1 MIRWDESDGD
11 GALPLVARPDDS
23 VAGPDALTAW
33 ALENPGEWRP
43 RLLRHGALLFRGF
56 GFDGFTPFEAF
67 ARTFSPDLLSYAG
80 GASNRKKV
88 QGNVYTS
95 TEASPRLVISQH
107 HEGAY
112 LPEMPSMISFF
123 CAQPAVTGG
132 CTPLAS
138 ARKVTARIPGELLD
152 EFERRRITYVNRLH
166 GGLGAGRS
174 WQAQFETPDP
184 AAVEQKLAEGGYL
197 FEWLPGN
204 TLVTRLTCDGV
215 KRHPATGERLWIGQ
229 ADHWHPSG
237 LDPAVRAQMGR
248 RMPES
253 EFPFN
258 AFFGDGGALDES
270 ALALIREAIRAE
282 TVRFPW
288 EKGDVLVC
296 DNLLVSHGRD
306 SFEGERKV
314 YVALG

>member
-1 MIRWDESDGD
+1 MIHWDESGAGD
-11 GALPLVARPDDS
+11 ALPLVARPDAYGTDPE
-23 VAGPDALTAW
+23 VLTAW
-33 ALENPGEWRP
+33 ALENPGEWKP

-67 ARTFSPDLLSYAG
+67 ARGFSPDLLSYAG

-88 QGNVYTS
+88 YGNVYTS

-112 LPEMPSMISFF
+112 LPTMPSVISFY
-123 CAQPAVTGG
+123 CAQPAEKGG
-132 CTPLAS
+132 NTPLAS
-138 ARKVTARIPGELLD
+138 GRKVTGRIPEALLD
-152 EFERRRITYVNRLH
+152 EYEQRRITYVNRLH

-174 WQAQFETPDP
+174 WQAQFETQDP
-184 AAVEQKLAEGGYL
+184 AAVERTLVEGGYE

-204 TLVTRLTCDGV
+204 TLRTRLTCDAV

-237 LDPAVRAQMGR
+237 LDPAVRAQLR
-248 RMPES
+248 QRMPES

-258 AFFGDGGALDES
+258 VFFGDGGALDES
-270 ALALIREAIRAE
+270 GLRLIREAIHAE

-306 SFEGERKV
+306 PFEGERKI

>member
-1 MIRWDESDGD
+1 MIRWNETDG
-11 GALPLVARPDDS
+11 GEALPLVATPDA
-23 VAGPDALTAW
+23 VVTGPDGLARW
-33 ALENPGEWRP
+33 ALENPGDWKP

-67 ARTFSPDLLSYAG
+67 ARAFSADLVSYAG

-88 QGNVYTS
+88 HGNVYTS
-95 TEASPRLVISQH
+95 TEASPRLSISQH

-112 LPEMPSMISFF
+112 LPTMPSMISFF
-123 CAQPAVTGG
+123 CAQPAMTGG

-138 ARKVTARIPGELLD
+138 ARKVTARIPREHLD

-174 WQAQFETPDP
+174 WQSQFETQDQ
-184 AAVEQKLAEGGYL
+184 AEVVKALVEGGYR

-204 TLVTRLTCDGV
+204 ALVTRLTCDGV
-215 KRHPATGERLWIGQ
+215 RRHPATGERLWIGQ

-237 LDPAVRAQMGR
+237 LAPAIRAQMGL

-270 ALALIREAIRAE
+270 GLTLIREAIRAE
-282 TVRFPW
+282 TVRFNW

-306 SFEGERKV
+306 PFEGERKV